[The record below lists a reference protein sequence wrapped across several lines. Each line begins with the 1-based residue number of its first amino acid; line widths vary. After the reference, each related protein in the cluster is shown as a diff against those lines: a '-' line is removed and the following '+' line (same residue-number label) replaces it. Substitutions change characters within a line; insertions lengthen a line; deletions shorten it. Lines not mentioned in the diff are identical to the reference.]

1 MAVTKIWPIKDSI
14 ERVVDYAKNPAK
26 TEFSDIQQV
35 LHYAAN
41 EAKTMDVTERQ
52 LYVSGVNCNAA
63 TAFQEMLAVQQRFD
77 KTTGNVAYHAYQ
89 SFKTGEVTPEQCHR
103 LGVELARKMWG
114 DQYQVLVAT
123 HFNTGTYPNHFVVNA
138 VGMWD
143 GKKFDCN
150 KGAYWKFRGISDDL
164 CREEGL
170 TVIKNPIGQ
179 TPRKLYF
186 AEKNGDPTRHN
197 LMRQAIDHAISI
209 SVNPQ
214 NFINVMKR
222 QGYLVDMNPRRKYAV
237 IRSFNSKK
245 ATRLYRLGEDYDAS
259 AILAQLHENASKRYM
274 ETMMHYC
281 QFMGIKPMHT
291 PHKVYRLKGHYK
303 AAKKVTGFRALY
315 LHYCY
320 LLGLYPKS
328 RSHRPL
334 SPEARE
340 ACRRLDHWSAQMQLI
355 WKHHLDTPQAVDA
368 FVSKTEAQM
377 QLLTEHREQVRKDL
391 ARKHTT
397 QERLVLTADREQCT
411 RALAFLRKDRAAA
424 LSILSEQE
432 TVLEVMRAEK
442 QMQQEKNAPNRNRR
456 KGREHAR

>member
-35 LHYAAN
+35 LHYAADK
-41 EAKTMDVTERQ
+41 AKTMDMTERQ
-52 LYVSGVNCNAA
+52 IYVSGVNCNAN

-123 HFNTGTYPNHFVVNA
+123 HFNTGTYHNHFVVNA

-150 KGAYWKFRGISDDL
+150 KGAYWKFRGLSDDL

-197 LMRQAIDHAISI
+197 LMRQAIDRAISI

-222 QGYLVDMNPRRKYAV
+222 QGYLVDMNPRHKYAV

-281 QFMGIKPMHT
+281 QFMGIKPMYT
-291 PHKVYRLKGHYK
+291 PHKVYRMKGNFR

-320 LLGLYPKS
+320 LLGVFPK
-328 RSHRPL
+328 HKAHQPL
-334 SPEARE
+334 SPE
-340 ACRRLDHWSAQMQLI
+340 
-355 WKHHLDTPQAVDA
+355 
-368 FVSKTEAQM
+368 
-377 QLLTEHREQVRKDL
+377 L
-391 ARKHTT
+391 ARPAVTSIAGHL
-397 QERLVLTADREQCT
+397 RCVLYG
-411 RALAFLRKDRAAA
+411 
-424 LSILSEQE
+424 SI
-432 TVLEVMRAEK
+432 
-442 QMQQEKNAPNRNRR
+442 N
-456 KGREHAR
+456 